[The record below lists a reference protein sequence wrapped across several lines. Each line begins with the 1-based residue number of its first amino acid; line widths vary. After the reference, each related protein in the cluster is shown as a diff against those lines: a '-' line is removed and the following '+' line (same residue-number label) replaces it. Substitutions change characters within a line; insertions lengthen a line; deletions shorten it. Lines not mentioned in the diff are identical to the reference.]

1 MNENQ
6 AYLLVKLELENA
18 DGGKVAKKS
27 VDLGEDYLL
36 HNVVHGLTKLYGQA
50 GAAAPVDIHQLVNTD
65 KKTSQTELVLSCPH
79 HFVKK
84 LGASLTLQGSY
95 QGQLCVYTVLEVSSD
110 PSSLI
115 PSARKSAASD
125 SHQRYF

>member
-6 AYLLVKLELENA
+6 AYLLVKLELESSG
-18 DGGKVAKKS
+18 GGKVDRKS
-27 VDLGEDYLL
+27 IDLGEDYLL

-50 GAAAPVDIHQLVNTD
+50 GSAAPVEIHQLINTD
-65 KKTSQTELVLSCPH
+65 KKTGETLLVLTCPQ

-84 LGASLTLQGSY
+84 LRASLTLQGSY
-95 QGQLCVYTVLEVSSD
+95 QGQPCVYTVQEVSSD

-115 PSARKSAASD
+115 STRHATGQV
-125 SHQRYF
+125 QRYF

>member
-1 MNENQ
+1 MNEDQ

-18 DGGKVAKKS
+18 DGIAKKS

-65 KKTSQTELVLSCPH
+65 KKTSQTELVLSCPQ

-84 LGASLTLQGSY
+84 LRASLTLQGSY

-115 PSARKSAASD
+115 PSARKSAAASD